1 MLGEPLGQKIEASLG
16 PIRASLGDSPWASF
30 GASLWHSLR
39 NNLWAIL
46 ANLGDS
52 LGDSTRSPHDR

>member
-1 MLGEPLGQKIEASLG
+1 MIGEPLTPKIAAGLG
-16 PIRASLGDSPWASF
+16 AIRDNRDSPWASF